1 MSHHM
6 EDRRIHLFASPLAEE
21 GGHYSPAKNAELHET
36 ETSPSPPPTEHVQET
51 LPYRNHDE
59 SLHANPAF
67 QRHAEATSTELF
79 YDLFFVAN
87 LTTFTSVHE
96 INTSKQLE
104 SYVGFFSI
112 LWFSW
117 YQVSMF
123 DLRFAVDSIFER
135 ICKGLQ
141 FGFMVGFAV
150 AGTKF
155 EPDNEQDNYLYFQD
169 LSLLLMGSRFV
180 LMFQYMVALY
190 FTKHYLRV
198 RVPLFLIIIN
208 YFVAAI
214 LYLGLYFAFKHPST
228 GPHAY
233 IGWYV
238 VAVAETAVTSVVS
251 SIWRLVSFKGTHML
265 QRMSLLTLIILGEG
279 VIGLT
284 KSMTGIVNNYNI
296 FTSAVIGDIV
306 AAILVIYFFFL
317 IYFNRLQE
325 HHIGTF
331 KQQIWALLHF
341 PFHVALVLALEGSQ
355 QFILWRQ
362 GIQLV
367 NDLGTMFDNVTDS
380 YDVNSVQ
387 PREVYDDVGSQLNDI
402 AYNNTFYYAPEGF
415 NLDTYEDNFD
425 HAYEAYQNLTEEVTS
440 KAHNASSEWLET
452 AGNATNAI
460 QIAIYNMYTVLSDAS
475 FAEIGI
481 AVDEEDVLD
490 ESSGEDAESAG
501 SISDPQWANL
511 FLLVYGYTF
520 IAAGVALLIIGVL
533 GLLSH
538 KPKRLGGWL
547 RAAVTIAVGIALAL
561 LSIMLITGD
570 ELSAYLPSPW
580 VLPTLALAFFIVVVT
595 DNIRKR

>member
-21 GGHYSPAKNAELHET
+21 GGHYSPAKNADLHET

-96 INTSKQLE
+96 INTKQQLE

-150 AGTKF
+150 AGSQF
-155 EPDNEQDNYLYFQD
+155 EPDQEQENSMYFQD

-233 IGWYV
+233 IGWYI
-238 VAVAETAVTSVVS
+238 VAVAETLATSVVS

-284 KSMTGIVNNYNI
+284 KSMAGIVNNGNI
-296 FTSAVIGDIV
+296 FTSAVIGDTI
-306 AAILVIYFFFL
+306 ASILVIYFFFL

-331 KQQIWALLHF
+331 KQQIWAILHF

-362 GIQLV
+362 GVQLV
-367 NDLGTMFDNVTDS
+367 VDLTSWFDSVQDS
-380 YDVNSVQ
+380 YDTNSVQ
-387 PREVYDDVGSQLNDI
+387 PQEVYDDVGNQLYDI
-402 AYNNTFYYAPEGF
+402 AWNTTFSYAPETF
-415 NLDTYEDNFD
+415 NSQPYIDKFNE
-425 HAYEAYQNLTEEVTS
+425 AYGVYQNLTEEVTS
-440 KAHNASSEWLET
+440 KAHNVSSELLET

-460 QIAIYNMYTVLSDAS
+460 YDAINNMYSIVSDAT

-481 AVDEEDVLD
+481 AVPVEEATEDSGGDE
-490 ESSGEDAESAG
+490 AEFDG
-501 SISDPQWANL
+501 SITDPKWADL
-511 FLLVYGYTF
+511 FPLVYGYTF
-520 IAAGVALLIIGVL
+520 IAAGVALMIIGVL

-547 RAAVTIAVGIALAL
+547 RAAVTIAVGLAIAL
-561 LSIMLITGD
+561 LSIMLVTGD
-570 ELSAYLPSPW
+570 ELTDFLLSPW